1 VKERAAS
8 IAHFS
13 ESAVTSMAVPLI
25 GNASAKVSSMTTP
38 LRVIAVDGAGNIA
51 MPFNSQGMYR
61 GSVRQGSAPETNI
74 Y

>member
-1 VKERAAS
+1 MRHAGEDLATAADHVVLQDLAPNDGS
-8 IAHFS
+8 
-13 ESAVTSMAVPLI
+13 
-25 GNASAKVSSMTTP
+25 GG
-38 LRVIAVDGAGNIA
+38 VIAVDGAGNIA